1 MSALIRRTSM
11 FAAVT
16 VSLVGLIG
24 YYALVTHLAF
34 AAEARR
40 LLAVHFTTVPARPG
54 EALAIWLHNSR
65 LVVGVAICLFVS
77 GLARTVTAARR
88 IGSTRIPFCM
98 SDALI
103 AIWAVG
109 VAFTAGVLMGAYGA
123 AQARVFWPYAP
134 VEVIG
139 WAMLLALYT
148 NARLGRHGWRQ
159 TVRGLVSVEALLAVA
174 AILEASGG
182 RWL

>member
-1 MSALIRRTSM
+1 MRALIRRTSIL
-11 FAAVT
+11 AAV
-16 VSLVGLIG
+16 SACLVGLIG

-40 LLAVHFTTVPARPG
+40 LLAVHFTTVPARPA

-65 LVVGVAICLFVS
+65 LVLGVAICLFVS
-77 GLARTVTAARR
+77 GLARAVTAPRR
-88 IGSTRIPFCM
+88 IGSTFCIG
-98 SDALI
+98 DGLI

-109 VAFTAGVLMGAYGA
+109 VAFVAGVLMGAYGA

-134 VEVIG
+134 VEVAG
-139 WAMLLALYT
+139 WAMLLAVYT
-148 NARLGRHGWRQ
+148 NVRLGRHSWRQ